1 MQYGQITFPDLP
13 LEIELQPDM
22 AIVRTTDRGEK
33 TWSFRLRWFE
43 HLTARVASETL
54 GEANTEGS
62 KPLLVHFAHA
72 SPDAIRLLRENR
84 ISFLGD
90 GGECFLLSP
99 PLIIDRKLPVTQ
111 GSTRRSKSPLPDETR
126 NPFGRGA
133 SRVLRWLLL
142 NPRDRFSMHEL
153 ARNSM
158 VSHSLVSRVTRAL
171 DEEGWI
177 DLGPDPDD
185 RRVRLVRMRRPRE
198 SLEAWGRA
206 WDRRRIPRQSWNVR
220 SDGADA
226 VMRRLKRVKLQAP
239 DLRWALGGLAGASL
253 VKRVVEP
260 GSTLLWVSRHD
271 IGGLEEALLP
281 TRSGSAHPQ
290 LRVATAPD
298 DFIFDLAGK
307 QKGLPVA
314 DQVQLW
320 LDCSGEGERALEAA
334 DAIAEGM
341 GW

>member
-1 MQYGQITFPDLP
+1 
-13 LEIELQPDM
+13 M
-22 AIVRTTDRGEK
+22 ATVRTTGFREK
-33 TWSFRLRWFE
+33 TWAFRLRRFE
-43 HLTARVASETL
+43 HLTARLVASEIL
-54 GEANTEGS
+54 SKASVKGS

-72 SPDAIRLLRENR
+72 SPDAIRLLREGR

-99 PLIIDRKLPVTQ
+99 PLIVDRKLPVTP
-111 GSTRRSKSPLPDETR
+111 GPARRSKSSLADETR
-126 NPFGRGA
+126 NPFGHGA

-142 NPRDRFSMHEL
+142 HPKDKFSMHEL
-153 ARNSM
+153 ARDSM

-177 DLGPDPDD
+177 DLEPDPED

-206 WDRRRIPRQSWNVR
+206 WDRRRIPIQSWNVR

-226 VMRRLKRVKLQAP
+226 VMRRLKRVRSQAP
-239 DLRWALGGLAGASL
+239 GLRWALGGLAGASL

-260 GSTLLWVSRHD
+260 GNTLLWVSPHD

-281 TRSGSAHPQ
+281 TRSGSAYPQ

-298 DFIFDLAGK
+298 DFIFDLAKERGMK
-307 QKGLPVA
+307 RLPVV

-320 LDCSGEGERALEAA
+320 LDCSSEGERALEAA
-334 DAIAEGM
+334 DAIAEEM